1 MASPSAWSGALR
13 WLAAALLVAV
23 LSLGPSVDSLICGND
38 LSSGAAAAE
47 ITTSAGQTVTAPLDD
62 HGSAPAD
69 VCIHGHCHHFA
80 PFVPIEGVGGV
91 GADLPSAKH
100 VLGRTAVRKTD
111 PHFGLK
117 RPPRG

>member
-1 MASPSAWSGALR
+1 MTSPSAWSGALR

-38 LSSGAAAAE
+38 LGSGAVAAE
-47 ITTSAGQTVTAPLDD
+47 VPTQADQAVTAPLDD
-62 HGSAPAD
+62 HSSAPAD

-80 PFVPIEGVGGV
+80 PFVPIEGVSGV

-100 VLGRTAVRKTD
+100 VLGRSAVRKTD